1 METFVSW
8 LGGFGISKGGIV
20 VVIFIAMWAT
30 LATLVPGIFGIT
42 FSWFLLSV
50 PLWLPF
56 VLMFFLWNSWMA
68 YIQALYISKQEH
80 ILLEVRIPREIAKSP
95 RAMELFFT
103 GINIGPGEALFTQ
116 RWWLGQVRPWWSFEL
131 VSINGEIH
139 FYIWTRK
146 DLKDLIE
153 MQMYAQYPE
162 VEIFQV
168 EDYAARFPYDKNVYG
183 VWGCEFKLSAPDVY
197 PIKTYIDYEL
207 DKDPKEE
214 FKIDPIA
221 HVFELLSAIKQGEQM
236 WIQIIIRLNKDLG
249 SRKEGRWFEYES
261 RWKEE
266 GKKEIE
272 KIREKA
278 RMKYKDKEGKE
289 VEGLPMPTSGQ
300 VDQIKAIERS
310 LGKPAFDTGIRGIY
324 IAEEGKFRVINI
336 TGLVG
341 VFKQFGSAH
350 LNGFGFVN
358 RGLISISGYPWEDFR
373 NIRQNKMK
381 RELMDA
387 YRRRGWFHEPHKI
400 PHFVM
405 TTEELATIWR
415 FPSSSIKSPGLRRA
429 PAAKA
434 EAPPNLPV

>member
-1 METFVSW
+1 MESFVSW
-8 LGGFGISKGGIV
+8 LGGFGISKGGTL
-20 VVIFIAMWAT
+20 VVIFIAAWAM
-30 LATLVPGIFGIT
+30 LAFLVPGIFGIA

-56 VLMFFLWNSWMA
+56 VLAIFLWKAWIA
-68 YIQALYISKQEH
+68 YVRALYIASQEH
-80 ILLEVRIPREIAKSP
+80 ILLEVRIPREIMKSP

-103 GINIGPGEALFTQ
+103 GINVGPGEALFTQ

-131 VSINGEIH
+131 VSIGGEIH

-146 DLKDLIE
+146 GLKDLIE
-153 MQMYAQYPE
+153 MQLYAQYPE

-168 EDYAARFPYDKNVYG
+168 EDYAARFPYDRTKYG
-183 VWGCEFKLSAPDVY
+183 IWGCEFKLSKSDVY

-221 HVFELLSAIKQGEQM
+221 HVFELLSSIKPGEQM
-236 WIQIIIRLNKDLG
+236 WFQIIVRLNKDRG
-249 SRKEGRWFEYES
+249 SRKEGKWFEYES
-261 RWKEE
+261 RWAEE

-300 VDQIKAIERS
+300 IDQIKAIERS
-310 LGKPAFDTGIRGIY
+310 LGKPAFDTGIRGVY
-324 IAEEGKFRVINI
+324 IAQEGSFRVINI
-336 TGLVG
+336 TGLLG
-341 VFKQFGSAH
+341 VFKQFGSGH
-350 LNGFGFVN
+350 LNGFGVLN
-358 RGLISISGYPWEDFR
+358 RGLVSISGYPWEDFR

-381 RELMDA
+381 QELMDA
-387 YRRRGWFHEPHKI
+387 YRRRSWFHPPHDM
-400 PHFVM
+400 PHFVL
-405 TTEELATIWR
+405 TSEELATIWR
-415 FPSSSIKSPGLRRA
+415 FPSSTVKSPGLRRA
-429 PAAKA
+429 TAAKA